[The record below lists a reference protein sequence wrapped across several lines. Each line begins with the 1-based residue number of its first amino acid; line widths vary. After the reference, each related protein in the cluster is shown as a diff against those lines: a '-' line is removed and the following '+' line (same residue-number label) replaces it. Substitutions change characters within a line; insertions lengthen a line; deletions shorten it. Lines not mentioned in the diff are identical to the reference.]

1 MYIGTDF
8 SVKSIRVINC
18 EKHKWINECVKDPH
32 CGWVNKT
39 DLLPENENQ
48 YHNMCRTIEYIK
60 DNNLQ

>member
-8 SVKSIRVINC
+8 SVRRIRVINC

-48 YHNMCRTIEYIK
+48 YNNMCRTIEYLK